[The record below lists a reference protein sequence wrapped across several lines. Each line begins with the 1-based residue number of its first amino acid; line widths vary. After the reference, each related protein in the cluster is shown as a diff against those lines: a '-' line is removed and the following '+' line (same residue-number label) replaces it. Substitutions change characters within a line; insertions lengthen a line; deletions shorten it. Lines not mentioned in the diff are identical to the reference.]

1 MKASVKFYIIAALL
15 FIFSMFLMI
24 SSVKAKDINTVPF
37 EGTVEKAESSDI
49 SGYDYFKLSG
59 GYVVPYA
66 TVYEIEEPGNTVKQI
81 VYPLVSRA
89 YLDNAQDAYRAEHN
103 GMFDG
108 DDFIEWYQNYKI
120 KPTFFIQAEA
130 GDMSETDMMNAIL
143 ADSLEKKID
152 GTRIKSLFSMGD
164 NIVSEYK
171 SQGITIENSVFID
184 EAANPAQ
191 DIETANIVLGIGI
204 FIAFVSLILFFIG
217 KRKASI
223 QKNTTDFIQR
233 Y

>member
-1 MKASVKFYIIAALL
+1 MKASIKYYIIAALL
-15 FIFSMFLMI
+15 FIFSMFLII

-59 GYVVPYA
+59 GYVVPYGA
-66 TVYEIEEPGNTVKQI
+66 YYEIEEPGNTVKQI

-89 YLDNAQDAYRAEHN
+89 YLDKAHNAYRPERDDVFAS
-103 GMFDG
+103 
-108 DDFIEWYQNYKI
+108 DDFINWYQTYKVRP
-120 KPTFFIQAEA
+120 KFYIQAEA
-130 GDMSETDMMNAIL
+130 EDMSETNMMNTVL
-143 ADSLEKKID
+143 ADTLEKNIE

-164 NIVSEYK
+164 NIVSGFK

-204 FIAFVSLILFFIG
+204 FIAFVSLVLFLIG
-217 KRKASI
+217 KRKAAK
-223 QKNTTDFIQR
+223 QKNTQDLIQR